1 MSQPTGRVYEFGHFR
16 LDTAERFLLRD
27 GEAVPLS
34 PKAFDLLLVL
44 VERSGHLL
52 EKEELLKLVWPDA
65 FVEEANLSYNISL
78 IRKALSHGANGQKF
92 IETIPKRGYR
102 FVVSVKEV
110 KGESVAPIIAPEVDQ
125 APGLL
130 GGYRSSSQ
138 IHRLVKP
145 AVERHTVGRERERAE
160 LRSGFHSTLAGG
172 ALMLC
177 VAGEAGIGKTTV
189 VEDFLAELA
198 GDRECTVARGRCSE
212 RLAGTDAYL
221 PLLEALESLLQSGS
235 NPAAARVM
243 KQIAPTWYA
252 QFVPLAGDDEETA
265 RLVNEVKA
273 ASQERMKRELGAF
286 LQEAS
291 RLRPLILFLDDLH
304 WADVSTIDMLSFL
317 AGKFDVLN
325 VLIVVTYRPS
335 DLLLQKHPFLQIK
348 PDLQARGVC
357 HELALEFLNQAEIG
371 QYLALEFPGHA
382 FPPEL
387 PKLIHLKTEGSPLF
401 MADLVRY
408 LSDRGVIAHS
418 GVHWTLAQALPEIEL
433 ELPESVRGMIERKVA
448 QLSEED
454 RRLLG
459 LASVQGYEFDSAV
472 IAQVLSIE
480 ADEVEE
486 RLDKLER
493 VYAFVRLVSEKE
505 FPNRTLTLRY
515 RFVHVLYQNA
525 LYGSLRATRKVTLS
539 RAVAQALEGFYG
551 EQRAGVENELAV
563 LCEAARE
570 YARAAD
576 YFRLA
581 AQQASQ
587 VFATQEAVALARR
600 GLSMV
605 EMLPDSRE
613 RREQEFSLQ
622 VVVANALIAT
632 KGNAAPEVEQ
642 TYSRTHELA
651 QQLGETPHLLPALW
665 GLCAVNIVKG
675 QPQKALEYGEEFLR
689 LAERLQDP
697 AVLVGHHAVG
707 IPLYFLGKLSQARD
721 HLQRSASL
729 YAAAQHRFLTWLYGH
744 DPGMVAEKYVS
755 WTLWLLGYP
764 DQALAHGLES
774 LRIGMEVS
782 HANTQA
788 HALTGTAITYQH
800 CGDRQRARELAE
812 GAVAFSAEQGLPL
825 WLGLATALRGWAM
838 VGQGEAAEGIEEMRR
853 GIEASRAIGADIL
866 TSYLLCL
873 LAEAYGVEGQPR
885 QGLAELE
892 RAQAITEAGD
902 GRYWE
907 AEIARVKGELL
918 LKDGVAA
925 AEAEQCFRR
934 AIEIARH
941 QQAKTLELRAVMSL
955 ARLQRKQSKL
965 EEAQQMLAEVY
976 GWFTEG
982 FETPDLKDAKALLE
996 DSETRVC

>member
-1 MSQPTGRVYEFGHFR
+1 MAALTVTHH
-16 LDTAERFLLRD
+16 
-27 GEAVPLS
+27 
-34 PKAFDLLLVL
+34 
-44 VERSGHLL
+44 GHLL
-52 EKEELLKLVWPDA
+52 GKEELLKLVWPDA

-78 IRKALSHGANGQKF
+78 IRKALCGGENRQKF

-102 FVVSVKEV
+102 FVASVKEV
-110 KGESVAPIIAPEVDQ
+110 KAESVAPIVASEVDQ
-125 APGLL
+125 ALGAP
-130 GGYRSSSQ
+130 GGYRSSRQ
-138 IHRLVKP
+138 LHRRVKP
-145 AVERHTVGRERERAE
+145 SVERHTVGRERERAE
-160 LRSGFHSTLAGG
+160 LRSGFESTLTGG
-172 ALMLC
+172 GLMLC
-177 VAGEAGIGKTTV
+177 VAGEPGIGKTTL

-198 GDRECTVARGRCSE
+198 AEDQCTVARGRCSE
-212 RLAGTDAYL
+212 RLAGTEAYL
-221 PLLEALESLLQSGS
+221 PLLEVLESLLQSGS

-252 QFVPLAGDDEETA
+252 QLVPLAGDDEETA
-265 RLVNEVKA
+265 RLMNEVKS
-273 ASQERMKRELGAF
+273 ASQERLKRELGAF
-286 LQEAS
+286 LQEVS
-291 RLRPLILFLDDLH
+291 RLRPLLLFFDDLH

-317 AGKFDVLN
+317 GCKFEALG
-325 VLIVVTYRPS
+325 VLIVITYRPS

-357 HELALEFLNQAEIG
+357 HELALQFLNQAEIG
-371 QYLALEFPGHA
+371 QYLELEFPGHA

-408 LSDRGVIAHS
+408 LCDRGVIAHN
-418 GVHWTLAQALPEIEL
+418 GRHWTLAQALPEIER

-448 QLSEED
+448 QLGEED
-454 RRLLG
+454 RRLLMA
-459 LASVQGYEFDSAV
+459 ASVQGYEFDSAV
-472 IAQVLSIE
+472 IAQVLNIKT
-480 ADEVEE
+480 DEVEE

-539 RAVAQALEGFYG
+539 RDVVQALEGYYG
-551 EQRAGVENELAV
+551 EKRAGVENELAV

-576 YFRLA
+576 YFQLA

-587 VFATQEAVALARR
+587 VFATQEAVSLARR
-600 GLSMV
+600 GLAMV
-605 EMLPDSRE
+605 DMLPDSRE

-622 VVVANALIAT
+622 VVLGNALIAT
-632 KGNAAPEVEQ
+632 KGNAATEVEQ
-642 TYSRTHELA
+642 TYSRAHELA
-651 QQLGETPHLLPALW
+651 QQLGEMPHLLPALW

-675 QPQKALEYGEEFLR
+675 QPRKALEYGEKFLR

-707 IPLYFLGKLSQARD
+707 VPLYFLGKLSQARD
-721 HLQRSASL
+721 HLQRSACL
-729 YAAAQHRFLTWLYGH
+729 YTAAQHRFLTWLYGH

-764 DQALAHGLES
+764 EQALAHGLES

-800 CGDRQRARELAE
+800 CGDRQRVRELAE
-812 GAVAFSAEQGLPL
+812 DAVTFSAEQGLPL
-825 WLGLATALRGWAM
+825 WLGLSMALRGWAM
-838 VGQGEAAEGIEEMRR
+838 VGQGEAAEGIEELRR
-853 GIEASRAIGADIL
+853 GIEASRATGAEL
-866 TSYLLCL
+866 YTSYLLCL
-873 LAEAYGVEGQPR
+873 LAEAYGIEGQPR
-885 QGLAELE
+885 QYLAELE
-892 RAQAITEAGD
+892 RAQAITEDGD

-918 LKDGVAA
+918 LKDGAAA

-941 QQAKTLELRAVMSL
+941 QQAKSLELRAVMSF
-955 ARLQRKQSKL
+955 ARLQKKQCKL
-965 EEAQQMLAEVY
+965 EEARQMLAEVY

-982 FETPDLKDAKALLE
+982 FDMPDLKDAKALLE
-996 DSETRVC
+996 DLESGFC